1 MEIKFEKQSDIEFL
15 TIEKVKEIIDKDKNL
30 SKREIDNTISAIKTV
45 FASSVYLSKIK
56 NNLYEIIHDGININD
71 IPTAILV
78 IIDTKN
84 LIFSLLSSDAQISH
98 KMMKYIIFSI
108 LYYNIIEDG
117 IITEFEEKVL
127 ETFENTWKLLSYNP
141 INLIKPASNFEVSCC
156 YLF

>member
-1 MEIKFEKQSDIEFL
+1 MEKQSDILDL
-15 TIEKVKEIIDKDKNL
+15 TIEKVKEIIEKDKILTN
-30 SKREIDNTISAIKTV
+30 KDIEDTISIIKTV
-45 FASSVYLSKIK
+45 FASSVYLAKIK
-56 NNLYEIIHDGININD
+56 HNLWEILHDGININD

-84 LIFSLLSSDAQISH
+84 LIFSLLSSDTQVSH

-117 IITEFEEKVL
+117 IITKFEEKVL

-141 INLIKPASNFEVSCC
+141 SNLIKPASNFEVSCC
-156 YLF
+156 YLFSK